1 MYEETEEVT
10 ENPSENPTETQQQ
23 EEQET
28 TTTMILET
36 SSEVTTV
43 TDDVGEGYPDYS
55 ANPVHE
61 LFDMLGVDLDY
72 VPHNEFQ
79 CFTMACS
86 LVCALWFIIWFCKF
100 LLACSR
106 DLFK

>member
-1 MYEETEEVT
+1 MNEEIEEVT
-10 ENPSENPTETQQQ
+10 ENPSENPTENTQE

-28 TTTMILET
+28 TTTTILVTSYET
-36 SSEVTTV
+36 TTV
-43 TDDVGEGYPDYS
+43 TVDVGEGYPDYS
-55 ANPVHE
+55 DNPVHE

-72 VPHNEFQ
+72 VPHNGYQ

-86 LVCALWFIIWFCKF
+86 LICALWFIIWFCKF